1 MSTEVLECLKSI
13 QSRLDKIESDL
24 SDMKKTNKKMSD
36 HINFVENT
44 YSLVRAP
51 LGYMKNKIEFI
62 MGAPTNPQSIEL
74 PKLNSGKD

>member
-1 MSTEVLECLKSI
+1 MSTEVLECLKNI
-13 QSRLDKIESDL
+13 QSRLDKIENDL

-44 YSLVRAP
+44 YSVVRAP
-51 LGYMKNKIEFI
+51 LGYMKHKIECI
-62 MGAPTNPQSIEL
+62 MGSPNQQSIEL